1 MTALGHRER
10 EPAPSL
16 DSFPR
21 RWQTWRHREVL
32 DGLLIDGAE
41 PGSHAELRLRARQLT
56 AISHRYRLA
65 AELSAIATSDV
76 PRVACGRRLSGELI
90 TLAADLRG
98 DFCEARG
105 VAMVRRLLR
114 DPSSPL
120 GDGAAAEGEL
130 ADAVREASRAL

>member
-1 MTALGHRER
+1 MTALRHRER

-21 RWQTWRHREVL
+21 RWQTWRHRELL
-32 DGLLIDGAE
+32 DGLLIDGVE
-41 PGSHAELRLRARQLT
+41 PASAAELRLRARQLT

-65 AELSAIATSDV
+65 AELCAIATSDV
-76 PRVACGRRLSGELI
+76 PQLVGGRRLQGELI
-90 TLAADLRG
+90 TLAADLRAES
-98 DFCEARG
+98 CEVRG

-120 GDGAAAEGEL
+120 GHAAREDEL